1 MEQYGVVLGP
11 AEQERMMKM
20 DEATMINMLV
30 GRMPQQTKEQF
41 EHFFLQLQL
50 VVSTATRVRNALE
63 EGNPKEIEIALN
75 DADETGITPYILKM
89 TLVQAGSEVTR
100 LKEQSDKWMSE
111 TEQKMASLIL
121 GQEDAM
127 QAQKQL
133 AAAQAQLGHFTGSHK
148 DKGKKMMMG
157 VAAKND
163 RMCMDAAFDEWG
175 KLVARLKKEAEIRK
189 EYEERIVAANQRL
202 FEYKQSQ
209 KGNAKGV
216 LMKQAAKGDQA
227 MVSEVYF
234 LLKHEVEQKKL
245 EEETERKMKEMEE
258 KMAAQSAKNKENTK
272 SVLMRNLAASDNM
285 LCDTCLEAW
294 KSWLV
299 EYKKN
304 KDEEDAVKAAEQ
316 KMEEFMKS
324 KKDGAKSIIDKM
336 NTASDSGLQEHV
348 MSTWAQYFKEEQKAA
363 EMEALME
370 ANAAK
375 FSKFNERNK
384 AGAQSAGSK
393 ATQVRDYGLLNHA
406 FILWCE
412 AAKVERL
419 LRYYSNRI
427 EAKKHQLV
435 QLQGMFRGFAN
446 HLETSL
452 KETPRDAIAGGKPPT
467 GKRLSKSDQT
477 ASLPDIHRTPGS
489 Q

>member
-1 MEQYGVVLGP
+1 MEQYGVVLSP
-11 AEQERMMKM
+11 QESQRMQQM
-20 DEATMINMLV
+20 DEATMINNLV
-30 GRMPQQTKEQF
+30 GRMPQQSKEQF

-50 VVSTATRVRNALE
+50 IVSTATRVRAALE
-63 EGNPKEIEIALN
+63 EGSPKDIETALN

-127 QAQKQL
+127 LAQKQL
-133 AAAQAQLGHFTGSHK
+133 AAAQAQLGHYTGSHK

-189 EYEERIVAANQRL
+189 EYEDRIVAANQKL

-227 MVSEVYF
+227 IVEEVYH
-234 LLKHEVEQKKL
+234 LLKKEVEDKL
-245 EEETERKMKEMEE
+245 IEAETQRKMKEMEA
-258 KMAAQSAKNKENTK
+258 KMKEQSAKNKENTK

-285 LCDTCLEAW
+285 LMDTCVEAW
-294 KSWLV
+294 KSWLI

-304 KDEEDAVKAAEQ
+304 KETEDAVKAAEQ
-316 KMEEFMKS
+316 RVEAFMKGKS
-324 KKDGAKSIIDKM
+324 DGAKGIIDKM
-336 NTASDSGLQEHV
+336 NAATDTGLVENVISSWCQN
-348 MSTWAQYFKEEQKAA
+348 YKDDKKA
-363 EMEALME
+363 
-370 ANAAK
+370 
-375 FSKFNERNK
+375 
-384 AGAQSAGSK
+384 
-393 ATQVRDYGLLNHA
+393 
-406 FILWCE
+406 
-412 AAKVERL
+412 
-419 LRYYSNRI
+419 
-427 EAKKHQLV
+427 
-435 QLQGMFRGFAN
+435 RG
-446 HLETSL
+446 
-452 KETPRDAIAGGKPPT
+452 
-467 GKRLSKSDQT
+467 
-477 ASLPDIHRTPGS
+477 
-489 Q
+489 

>member
-1 MEQYGVVLGP
+1 MEQYGVKVSP
-11 AEQERMMKM
+11 EEEKRMSAL
-20 DEATMINMLV
+20 DEGAMINQLV
-30 GRMPQQTKEQF
+30 ARMPQQTKEQF

-50 VVSTATRVRNALE
+50 IVSTATRIRSALE
-63 EGNPKEIEIALN
+63 EGTPSLIEEALN
-75 DADETGITPYILKM
+75 DADDTGIMPYILKLA
-89 TLVQAGSEVTR
+89 LVQAGSEVTNLQR
-100 LKEQSDKWMSE
+100 THDRWAAATEVRMS
-111 TEQKMASLIL
+111 TLLRGA
-121 GQEDAM
+121 EDAM

-133 AAAQAQLGHFTGSHK
+133 AAANAQLGQYTGSHK

-163 RMCMDAAFDEWG
+163 KACMDLTLTEWY
-175 KLVARLKKEAEIRK
+175 KLVARNKKENEIRK
-189 EYEERIVAANQRL
+189 EYEERIEVAQKRL
-202 FEYKQSQ
+202 FDYKQSM
-209 KGNAKGV
+209 KGNSKGV
-216 LMKQAAKGDQA
+216 LMKQAAKGDA
-227 MVSEVYF
+227 ALVTEVYF
-234 LLKHEVEQKKL
+234 LLKKEVEDKKL
-245 EEETERKMKEMEE
+245 EEETQRKMLEMEA
-258 KMAAQSAKNKENTK
+258 KMKGMADKNKENTK

-294 KSWLV
+294 KSWLID
-299 EYKKN
+299 YKKN

-393 ATQVRDYGLLNHA
+393 ATQVRDYGLVNHA